1 MEGINPLREER
12 LRKLAL
18 LRERG
23 LDPYPTKFERT
34 HQSAQLQSEH
44 ASLAAGTE
52 TQTRV
57 RIAGRLTA
65 RRLMGGASFLDL
77 RDGSGRIQL
86 HAASD
91 KLGQEQYD
99 LLTMLDIGDFIGLE
113 GLIFRTRKGELSVRV
128 EKFQLLSKALLPL
141 PEKWHGLQDVEMRY
155 RQRYLDLL
163 ANEESRRIA
172 ILRSKIVSAMRRYLD
187 SQGFL
192 EVETPT
198 LQPLYGGATARPFT
212 TYHNDL
218 EQTLYLRISDELYLK
233 RLIIGGLDKVYEICK
248 DFRNEGIS
256 WKHNPEFTMME
267 CYWAYADYQ
276 DMMQL
281 TEEMVASIAKEVL
294 GTTSIKFGEHT
305 LELTP
310 PWKRLPMRDALLQY
324 TGIDIDKYR
333 TLPELQSEIKQQKL
347 SVDLQ
352 KTWGQQVDELMKVF
366 VEPKLIQPTFIM
378 NHPLELSPL
387 AKRKADAPQ
396 LVERFEPL
404 VAGMELGNAFSELN
418 DPLDQRER
426 FLAQE
431 EMLRTGDDEA
441 QRLDEDFITAMEHG
455 MPPTGGLGI
464 GIDRLV
470 MILTGATSIR
480 EVILFPALRTVKAK
494 SETAGE

>member
-1 MEGINPLREER
+1 MEGTNPLREER

-34 HQSAQLQSEH
+34 HEAAQLQTEH
-44 ASLAAGTE
+44 AALPSATE
-52 TQTRV
+52 TQSRV

-91 KLGQEQYD
+91 KLGQAHYD
-99 LLTMLDIGDFIGLE
+99 VLTMLDIGDFIGVE
-113 GLIFRTRKGELSVRV
+113 GLIFRTKKGELSVRV
-128 EKFQLLSKALLPL
+128 EQFHLLSKALLPL
-141 PEKWHGLQDVEMRY
+141 PEKWHGLQDVEVRY
-155 RQRYLDLL
+155 RQRYLDLI

-172 ILRSKIVSAMRRYLD
+172 ILRSKIVSAMRRHLD
-187 SQGFL
+187 KQGFL
-192 EVETPT
+192 EVETPS
-198 LQPLYGGATARPFT
+198 LQPLYGGAAARPFT
-212 TYHNDL
+212 TYHNEL

-276 DMMQL
+276 DMMRL

-294 GTTSIKFGEHT
+294 GATKIQFGEHAI
-305 LELTP
+305 ELAP
-310 PWKRLPMRDALLQY
+310 PWKRLPMREAVLEY
-324 TGIDIDKYR
+324 TGIDIIKNNSLAD
-333 TLPELQSEIKQQKL
+333 LQNEIKQKKL
-347 SVDLQ
+347 SIELQ
-352 KTWGQQVDELMKVF
+352 KTWGQQVDELMKIF

-378 NHPLELSPL
+378 DHPLELSPL
-387 AKRKADAPQ
+387 AKKKSDAPY

-418 DPLDQRER
+418 DPIDQRER

-431 EMLRTGDDEA
+431 EMMRKGDDEA

-494 SETAGE
+494 SQVAGE

>member
-1 MEGINPLREER
+1 MEGNNPLREER
-12 LRKLAL
+12 LRKLAC

-23 LDPYPTKFERT
+23 IDPYPTRFQRT
-34 HQSAQLQSEH
+34 HEAAQLQAEF
-44 ASLAAGTE
+44 ATLAAATE

-57 RIAGRLTA
+57 HVAGRLTA

-91 KLGQEQYD
+91 KLGREAYE
-99 LLTMLDIGDFIGLE
+99 LLTMLDIGDFVGIE
-113 GLIFRTRKGELSVRV
+113 GLIFRTKKGELSVRV
-128 EKFQLLSKALLPL
+128 ERFQLLAKALLPL
-141 PEKWHGLQDVEMRY
+141 PEKWHGLQDVERRY
-155 RQRYLDLL
+155 RQRYLDLIT
-163 ANEESRRIA
+163 NEESRRIA
-172 ILRSKIVSAMRRYLD
+172 ILRSKIVSAMRRFLD
-187 SQGFL
+187 RQGFL
-192 EVETPT
+192 EVETPS

-218 EQTLYLRISDELYLK
+218 DQTLYLRISDELYLK
-233 RLIIGGLDKVYEICK
+233 RLIIGGLEKVYEICK

-276 DMMQL
+276 DMMKL
-281 TEEMVASIAKEVL
+281 TEEMVASIASEVL
-294 GTTSIKFGEHT
+294 GSTSVTFGEDT
-305 LELTP
+305 IELAP
-310 PWKRLPMRDALLQY
+310 PWKRLPMREALLEC
-324 TGIDIDKYR
+324 TRIDIEQCR
-333 TLPELQSEIKQQKL
+333 TLPELHSVIKQNNL
-347 SVDLQ
+347 SVELQ
-352 KTWGQQVDELMKVF
+352 KTWGQQVDELMKIF

-387 AKRKADAPQ
+387 AKRKSDAPH

-418 DPLDQRER
+418 DPIDQRER
-426 FLAQE
+426 FLSQE
-431 EMLRTGDDEA
+431 EMLQKGDQEA

-480 EVILFPALRTVKAK
+480 EVILFPALRSLKTKA
-494 SETAGE
+494 ETAGE

>member
-1 MEGINPLREER
+1 
-12 LRKLAL
+12 
-18 LRERG
+18 
-23 LDPYPTKFERT
+23 
-34 HQSAQLQSEH
+34 
-44 ASLAAGTE
+44 
-52 TQTRV
+52 
-57 RIAGRLTA
+57 
-65 RRLMGGASFLDL
+65 
-77 RDGSGRIQL
+77 
-86 HAASD
+86 
-91 KLGQEQYD
+91 QYD
-99 LLTMLDIGDFIGLE
+99 LLTMLDIGDYIGVE

-141 PEKWHGLQDVEMRY
+141 PEKWHGLQAVEMRY

-276 DMMQL
+276 DMMRL